1 MEITPFTMYIFTRLD
16 IFLAVSIIGL
26 IVSAFISAMI
36 FADIKCAQEFNR
48 PKDEA
53 LAKKEFKVS
62 IAFVLL
68 FLLCATFIPS
78 KKAAAFIYVV
88 PKVVNNEKIQTIASE
103 RPLHDAAFS
112 RAVEIQFSSYIGD
125 SISVRNQS
133 IRHRLILMNLALR
146 TFNPMLRKQTPSV

>member
-62 IAFVLL
+62 VAFVVL

-88 PKVVNNEKIQTIASE
+88 PKVVNNEKIQSIASDG
-103 RPLHDAAFS
+103 LDAIATLVKAS
-112 RAVEIQFSSYIGD
+112 NEYLKALSAPDWDEETPDKSSK
-125 SISVRNQS
+125 SN
-133 IRHRLILMNLALR
+133 
-146 TFNPMLRKQTPSV
+146 TPDTGK